1 MAANDKMTTLE
12 ILQGIRDWC
21 DAQLATKQGNLTFD
35 TAPTQSSTNPV
46 TSGGIYLSLLNYYL
60 KTETYTKAEVNALI
74 EAIKQFTYTVVQS
87 LPDPPSADTMNVIY
101 LVPSPNPQTQ
111 NAKDEYITVRSGSS
125 PSYTYAW
132 EQIGSTELDLSD
144 YPEFEETSD
153 PSDADLIDEYTRVLT
168 SLYQA
173 ITDAQTATANAK
185 ADYVGDDNYIYHWNA
200 SAGAYQKTSIYVK
213 GDPGT
218 TDYNQLQNKP
228 SLKPVATS
236 GSYNDLTSKP
246 TIPDELADLQSD
258 SDHRTVSDSEK
269 ATWGGKQDAINDLS
283 TIRSGAQAGATAY
296 QKPQGGIPE
305 SDCDFSVMEWEEND
319 DPCSL
324 LS

>member
-74 EAIKQFTYTVVQS
+74 EAIKQFTYTVVQT
-87 LPDPPSADTMNVIY
+87 LPTASAETMNVIY

-125 PSYTYAW
+125 PNYTYAW
-132 EQIGSTELDLSD
+132 EQIGSTEIDLSD

-185 ADYVGDDNYIYHWNA
+185 ADYVGADNYIYHWNA

-218 TDYNQLQNKP
+218 TDYN
-228 SLKPVATS
+228 
-236 GSYNDLTSKP
+236 DLLNKP
-246 TIPDELADLQSD
+246 TIPDELKDLASD
-258 SDHRTVSDSEK
+258 STHRTVTDAEK
-269 ATWGGKQDAINDLS
+269 TAWGNKYD
-283 TIRSGAQAGATAY
+283 
-296 QKPQGGIPE
+296 KPQGGIPE
-305 SDCDFSVMEWEEND
+305 SDCDFDVMEWEEND

-324 LS
+324 LSSSSD